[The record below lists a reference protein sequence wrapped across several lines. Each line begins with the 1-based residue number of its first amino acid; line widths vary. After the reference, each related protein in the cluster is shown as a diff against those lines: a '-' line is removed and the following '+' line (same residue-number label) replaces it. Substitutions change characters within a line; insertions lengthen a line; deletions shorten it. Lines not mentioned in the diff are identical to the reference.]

1 MLNDFKF
8 MIMKEQVLNR
18 FLKLAFDYMNDQQLK
33 TMALEIENRMDYLK
47 IYLMEHTEFNQT
59 AETVKE
65 EYMLL
70 KELRSYIVV
79 DLNVIN

>member
-1 MLNDFKF
+1 
-8 MIMKEQVLNR
+8 MKEQVLNR

>member
-1 MLNDFKF
+1 

-47 IYLMEHTEFNQT
+47 IYLIEHSQCIES
-59 AETVKE
+59 AEAVKE

>member
-1 MLNDFKF
+1 
-8 MIMKEQVLNR
+8 MKELILNR
-18 FLKLAFDYMNDQQLK
+18 FLKLAFDCMNDDQLK
-33 TMALEIENRMDYLK
+33 TMTLEIENRMDYLK
-47 IYLMEHTEFNQT
+47 TYLMEHTEFNQT
-59 AETVKE
+59 AETVRE